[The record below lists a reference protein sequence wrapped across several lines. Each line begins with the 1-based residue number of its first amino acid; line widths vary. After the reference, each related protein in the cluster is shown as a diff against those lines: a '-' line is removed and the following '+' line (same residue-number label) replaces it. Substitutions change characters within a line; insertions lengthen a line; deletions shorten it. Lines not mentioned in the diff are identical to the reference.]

1 MGKKKKRKIK
11 KNILVIFMILIIT
24 ILVGG
29 TYMLI
34 SNKNINTS
42 PKSNT
47 SNINKEETIT
57 TDIQQPKEKAPSNN
71 QEFLSLENGEYL
83 TEKGYTLTI
92 KDNIAY
98 IDNNL
103 IVNKTY
109 SLPESYTPQNP
120 YTEVTSERCQN
131 CIDKEVMAA
140 FKLMQADASSIGLNI
155 YISSGY
161 RSYKY
166 QETLYNNYT
175 AVSGQTNA
183 DTYSARP
190 GHSEHQTGLCFDLNT
205 IDASFAYTEEGK
217 WINNNAYLYG
227 FIIRYPEGKEDITGY
242 MYESWHL
249 RYIGKDLAKTLYNN
263 GDWITLEEYYGLTSS
278 Y

>member
-1 MGKKKKRKIK
+1 
-11 KNILVIFMILIIT
+11 
-24 ILVGG
+24 
-29 TYMLI
+29 
-34 SNKNINTS
+34 
-42 PKSNT
+42 
-47 SNINKEETIT
+47 
-57 TDIQQPKEKAPSNN
+57 
-71 QEFLSLENGEYL
+71 
-83 TEKGYTLTI
+83 
-92 KDNIAY
+92 
-98 IDNNL
+98 
-103 IVNKTY
+103 
-109 SLPESYTPQNP
+109 
-120 YTEVTSERCQN
+120 
-131 CIDKEVMAA
+131 MAA

-227 FIIRYPEGKEDITGY
+227 Y
-242 MYESWHL
+242 
-249 RYIGKDLAKTLYNN
+249 
-263 GDWITLEEYYGLTSS
+263 
-278 Y
+278 